1 MSIQELSRHLHEGD
15 DTSRPLQDRLASF
28 KRAKAVATD
37 AGIITVVEFPHA
49 DPPIKFDFIQDRIE
63 RLEFEIELAELAKNR
78 P

>member
-1 MSIQELSRHLHEGD
+1 MTIAELSRCVKEGD
-15 DTSRPLQDRLASF
+15 DRSRPLADRLASF
-28 KRAKAVATD
+28 KRAKAIATE
-37 AGIITVVEFPHA
+37 AGIITVVEFPYA